1 MDSREMTATNTQNIG
16 KILQKVKKHIAR
28 QRINR
33 SKNLF
38 ISSDKS
44 DHSEFYQESDNNV
57 HSIQNNSID
66 LLNDLVNNQVISS
79 IIVRRIPNLNK
90 SNLSSNK
97 INCINVQTKTENE
110 SLNKSSKQV
119 STSDLLWTPIDH
131 TQNCKGSNE

>member
-1 MDSREMTATNTQNIG
+1 MTATNTQNIG

-38 ISSDKS
+38 ITSDKS

-97 INCINVQTKTENE
+97 IKCINVQTKTETENE

-119 STSDLLWTPIDH
+119 STSDLL
-131 TQNCKGSNE
+131 